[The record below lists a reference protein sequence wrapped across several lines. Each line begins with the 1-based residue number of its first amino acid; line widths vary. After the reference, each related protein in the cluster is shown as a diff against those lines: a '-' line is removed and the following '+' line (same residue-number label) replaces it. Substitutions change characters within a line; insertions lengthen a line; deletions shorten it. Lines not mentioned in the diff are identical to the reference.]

1 MSAVD
6 LSTYGGA
13 LLEAGYAGMIVDINE
28 ASLVSRTNES
38 ATAID
43 FGGVVARGSADNGC
57 KPVSA
62 ASDSILGFAVRHP
75 VMASSAVPGATPV
88 ISYERYKSL
97 PVLEIGR
104 IWVTAGAN
112 VTAGKKVMVKL
123 SDGSLADET
132 VVPGTASSAAKS
144 GGNTGGGT
152 LTMDATTPVLAG
164 AKAGVYTVRC
174 IATNTNGGQFIV
186 VAPDG
191 ISLGQ
196 AIVGTTFSNQVKFA
210 LADLGTDFAVG
221 DGFDITVTATH
232 IEVPGATWDTT
243 TSSAAL
249 GRVRIVRVPK

>member
-13 LLEAGYAGMIVDINE
+13 LLDAGYAGMIADINE
-28 ASLVSRTNES
+28 ASLVSRNNES

-43 FGGVVARGSADNGC
+43 FGGVVARGTADDGC
-57 KPVSA
+57 KPVALS
-62 ASDSILGFAVRHP
+62 SDKILGFAVRHP
-75 VMASSAVPGATPV
+75 IMASSAVPGATPV
-88 ISYERYKSL
+88 VNYARYASV

-104 IWVTAGAN
+104 IFVTAGAN
-112 VTAGKKVMVKL
+112 VTAGKGVTVKL
-123 SDGSLADET
+123 SDGSLADDT
-132 VVPGTASSAAKS
+132 VVPGTASAAAKS

-164 AKAGVYTVRC
+164 AKPGVYTVRC
-174 IATNTNGGQFIV
+174 VALKTDGGQFIV
-186 VAPDG
+186 VDPDG

-196 AIVGTTFSNQVKFA
+196 AIVGVTFSNKLKFA
-210 LADLGTDFAVG
+210 LADTGTDFAIG

-232 IEVPGATWDTT
+232 IPVPGATWETT

-249 GRVRIVRVPK
+249 GRVRIVK